1 MLNKDK
7 RPWPSPSTRVI
18 AASRSSSRPPTFPN
32 MSDLKSIPECWA
44 AAWSQEN
51 SSAFAQLFSPKAV
64 YTDHAFQIVSTN
76 IRDHHKIWRAAN
88 PDFKVILDSSTPI
101 WWSSDFGQQGKNA
114 SCSFRTINYG
124 TFTGDLPTRKASGK
138 SFQFSAMLH
147 LTIEDGLIVSMDE
160 FYRDTF
166 DESVPPE
173 KFRIHGS

>member
-1 MLNKDK
+1 
-7 RPWPSPSTRVI
+7 
-18 AASRSSSRPPTFPN
+18 
-32 MSDLKSIPECWA
+32 MSDLESIPERWA
-44 AAWSQEN
+44 AAWSQDN
-51 SSAFAQLFSPKAV
+51 SAAFAELFNPKAV

-76 IRDHHKIWRAAN
+76 IREHHKIWRAAN
-88 PDFKVILDSSTPI
+88 PDFKVILDPSTPI
-101 WWSSDFGQQGKNA
+101 WWASGLDEHGKKA

-147 LTIEDGLIVSMDE
+147 LTIEEGLIVSMDE

-173 KFRIHGS
+173 KFRVPGS